1 MTARSVPAEGHAR
14 LGSEKNCM
22 KRGLILAMLLIAP
35 ALARPPMEGLVER
48 GLMQGYRD
56 GQLQPDRAVTRN
68 ELAQMVN
75 NLREDLDTQHERL
88 GDASQAR
95 TMRTDALALRS
106 ELEALAR
113 RIDDL
118 RVDSLEQRAR

>member
-1 MTARSVPAEGHAR
+1 
-14 LGSEKNCM
+14 M
-22 KRGLILAMLLIAP
+22 KRCLMILLLLVTP

-48 GLMQGYRD
+48 GLLQGYRD

-68 ELAQMVN
+68 ELAQMVE
-75 NLREDLDTQHERL
+75 NLRGDLDTQHQRL
-88 GDASQAR
+88 GDASEAR
-95 TMRTDALALRS
+95 AMGDQALALRS

-118 RVDSLEQRAR
+118 RIDSLEQRTR

>member
-1 MTARSVPAEGHAR
+1 
-14 LGSEKNCM
+14 M
-22 KRGLILAMLLIAP
+22 KRSLILLLLLVTP

-48 GLMQGYRD
+48 GLLQGYHD

-68 ELAQMVN
+68 ELAQMVE
-75 NLREDLDTQHERL
+75 NLRGDLDTQHQRL
-88 GDASQAR
+88 GGADQAR
-95 TMRTDALALRS
+95 ATQDQAVALRS

-118 RVDSLEQRAR
+118 RVDSLEQRTR

>member
-1 MTARSVPAEGHAR
+1 
-14 LGSEKNCM
+14 M